1 MPEVSKTSRTVHFI
15 LVSRTSPLLTKSRID
30 MRAAAAHNGGSC
42 QVSISYDF
50 GKTFKALKS
59 FIGDCP
65 RGAVDNQL
73 TTKNQTFEFWVP
85 PETPGGSAI
94 FAW

>member
-1 MPEVSKTSRTVHFI
+1 
-15 LVSRTSPLLTKSRID
+15 
-30 MRAAAAHNGGSC
+30 MRAVAAHNGGSC

-50 GKTFKALKS
+50 GKTFKTLRS

-65 RGAVDNQL
+65 RGAVENQL
-73 TTKNQTFEFWVP
+73 KTNNQTFEFWIP
-85 PETPGGSAI
+85 SETLGGSVL